1 MGNGWETAEGMMIRG
16 YLFFF
21 LWQKVDDEWEG
32 GGGICGAVAVM
43 SDSITRES
51 RRRGGSAIVVTPEKV
66 ENEVR
71 PFVISVK
78 RQRRTER
85 KNARARVA

>member
-1 MGNGWETAEGMMIRG
+1 MGNGWENAEGMMIRG
-16 YLFFF
+16 YLFF

-43 SDSITRES
+43 SDGLSRES
-51 RRRGGSAIVVTPEKV
+51 RRGGRAIVVTPEKV
-66 ENEVR
+66 EKFVR

-78 RQRRTER
+78 RQRGTER
-85 KNARARVA
+85 KNARARGA